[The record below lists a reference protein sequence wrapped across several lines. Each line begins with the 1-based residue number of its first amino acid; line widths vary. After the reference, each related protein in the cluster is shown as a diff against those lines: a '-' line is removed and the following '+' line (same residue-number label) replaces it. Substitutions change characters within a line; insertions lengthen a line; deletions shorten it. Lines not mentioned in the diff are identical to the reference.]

1 MSTGEGWYGEA
12 AMALIRYG
20 LPLLALAVWV
30 YALVD
35 AISVPEDSMYRNGNK
50 LVWVL
55 VILLAPL
62 VGALIYFLVGRPA
75 VERSPRRRQIPP
87 DDII

>member
-1 MSTGEGWYGEA
+1 
-12 AMALIRYG
+12 
-20 LPLLALAVWV
+20 
-30 YALVD
+30 
-35 AISVPEDSMYRNGNK
+35 MYRTGNK

-75 VERSPRRRQIPP
+75 AERSPRRRQIPP